1 MNQKLADKW
10 SKLAN
15 SKYETGDE
23 KSLEKQVEDL
33 QAVIREMTREL
44 SSLQGALNSK
54 ADKSYRPPRYG

>member
-10 SKLAN
+10 GKLSSSKH
-15 SKYETGDE
+15 ETGDA

-33 QAVIREMTREL
+33 QTVIREMTLEL
-44 SSLQGALNSK
+44 SSLQGAINSK